1 MRPLCPC
8 CLLLVFSLGV
18 QGTPVAPRAVPEQ
31 VHLSY
36 PGKFPGP
43 LLGHFPGRPSGLGAQ
58 VSHMD
63 AVGPWAGG
71 FVLPEPQLSSSV
83 KWDSGAA
90 GSAGNDCG
98 VQTIVSVL
106 QRGPLLSLFIVSPH
120 SCLLILDLGVVVRP
134 WTLDAV
140 DPNFPGF
147 NPRFAIYLLC
157 DRGQVT

>member
-1 MRPLCPC
+1 MGWGLR
-8 CLLLVFSLGV
+8 
-18 QGTPVAPRAVPEQ
+18 
-31 VHLSY
+31 Y
-36 PGKFPGP
+36 PIWI
-43 LLGHFPGRPSGLGAQ
+43 
-58 VSHMD
+58 

-90 GSAGNDCG
+90 GCAGNDCG
-98 VQTIVSVL
+98 VQTILSVL

-134 WTLDAV
+134 WTLDAL

-147 NPRFAIYLLC
+147 NPRFATYLLC